1 MNKTPKCKYEYVLS
15 VSLIGLFG
23 FLFLHLQMPYNGVY
37 WFLKLH
43 ELIRTENSL
52 FLSLSLSHALSLL
65 FCLTP
70 PPSSSSTLPPYSLL
84 HSYMHMQCIYLCI
97 CVSISIYHLST
108 YLSFSFFLISCPL
121 VQFLCSL
128 TLQPNTQALH
138 IIFAKRISWHNLQ
151 KQIVNR
157 GVYSEAVPRTSLTR
171 VKI

>member
-1 MNKTPKCKYEYVLS
+1 MRSL
-15 VSLIGLFG
+15 SLIGISG

-52 FLSLSLSHALSLL
+52 FLSLSLSHVLSLL

-84 HSYMHMQCIYLCI
+84 HSHMHMQYIYLCI

-108 YLSFSFFLISCPL
+108 YLSMYLSFYFFSNQLPFGSIS
-121 VQFLCSL
+121 
-128 TLQPNTQALH
+128 LQPNTQALH
-138 IIFAKRISWHNLQ
+138 IIFARRISWHNLQ

-157 GVYSEAVPRTSLTR
+157 KVYSEAVPRTSLTR